1 VVRLSP
7 KLLAALTGGA
17 LAVAAGAVPV
27 IAEHCTT
34 PHCTTPPGRQCTCA
48 PKKQSAPAPEE
59 QSAPVDEPQQQAAV
73 VPQAGSYVAPPAT
86 GEVAGE
92 SRSMGVRG
100 LGIRIPEIR
109 LELPTVQLPSLVK
122 FRRGP
127 EMHIESGRAPF
138 VNQSAAAFGQI
149 HTGGVAPLMQS
160 APVQQSA
167 PAPQSKPADPEP
179 QSAPA
184 PTCTPPHCTSE
195 AKIRQLRREMDAARE
210 RILALQDSLEEAVA
224 DVEQERAIE
233 PVEALEETPTE
244 YRSSTRQRRLPRESD
259 YDDRHHDYDYG
270 PAAPAY
276 EDEELEPE
284 VQVGTRSR
292 RPAPRSGR
300 DYAERDSAGRDYTTR
315 DFATRDY
322 ASREYREPVRQA
334 TSAVERASRNYQPE
348 ADEYAEQRYRER
360 ASAQTRVAR
369 SYRAPAVNDGGSD
382 YESAPSEPVATRQ
395 PPVRYSETRTPT
407 APRTQAS
414 RVIEQEYE
422 EEAAVASVPT
432 PRSLPRP
439 VVTAPKLPTR
449 RSR

>member
-1 VVRLSP
+1 MVRLSP
-7 KLLAALTGGA
+7 KLLAALTVGA
-17 LAVAAGAVPV
+17 LAVAAGTVPV
-27 IAEHCTT
+27 VGEHCTT
-34 PHCTTPPGRQCTCA
+34 PHCTTQPGRQCTCP
-48 PKKQSAPAPEE
+48 PKNQSAPAPEE
-59 QSAPVDEPQQQAAV
+59 QSAPADEPQQQAAV

-160 APVQQSA
+160 APAPVQQSA
-167 PAPQSKPADPEP
+167 PAPKSKPDPEP

-195 AKIRQLRREMDAARE
+195 AKVRQLRREMEAARE

-224 DVEQERAIE
+224 EVEQDRAVE
-233 PVEALEETPTE
+233 PVEALEETPSE
-244 YRSSTRQRRLPRESD
+244 YRSSTRQRRLPRESE
-259 YDDRHHDYDYG
+259 YDDRQHDYDYG

-284 VQVGTRSR
+284 VQVGTR
-292 RPAPRSGR
+292 RPAPRSDR
-300 DYAERDSAGRDYTTR
+300 EYAERQLAVREYAARES
-315 DFATRDY
+315 
-322 ASREYREPVRQA
+322 ASREYSEPVRRA
-334 TSAVERASRNYQPE
+334 SSAVERASRNYRPE
-348 ADEYAEQRYRER
+348 ADEYAQERYRER
-360 ASAQTRVAR
+360 ASAETRVAR
-369 SYRAPAVNDGGSD
+369 TYRAPVVNDQVANDGAAD
-382 YESAPSEPVATRQ
+382 YDSVAEEPVATRRT
-395 PPVRYSETRTPT
+395 PVRYSETRTPT
-407 APRTQAS
+407 APKTQA
-414 RVIEQEYE
+414 RRAVEQEFE
-422 EEAAVASVPT
+422 DEAAVASIPT
-432 PRSLPRP
+432 PRTLPRP
-439 VVTAPKLPTR
+439 VVAAPKLPTR
-449 RSR
+449 RTR